1 MLALAAD
8 YSEPAQ
14 LEQLI
19 VATATAHE
27 QIAAQLEQ
35 GRDRLLELNS
45 HRPTEAATV
54 VEAIAAA
61 DADPKLEAFLLRVF
75 DHFGVIVEDLGERTY
90 LLRGHGV
97 TTDSFP
103 EIPSDGLVGTFNR
116 PHALGR
122 EDVSLLSSDHPMAT
136 GAVDLLLGSEQGNCS
151 FGVWADE
158 TDKTLLLETV
168 FVLET
173 LAPARLH
180 ADRFLPPTPVR
191 VMVNH
196 KKEHLE
202 LELPEL
208 EKGLPH
214 KLLDNPKIGRE
225 IIPAMLEAAEEF
237 AHTQAQERIA
247 TASAA
252 MTAQL
257 QAELD
262 RLTNLRAVNDH
273 VRPEEIVL
281 TQAQLAELTTT
292 LAQARLRLDAVRLIW
307 KGDPAAIRG

>member
-1 MLALAAD
+1 
-8 YSEPAQ
+8 
-14 LEQLI
+14 
-19 VATATAHE
+19 
-27 QIAAQLEQ
+27 
-35 GRDRLLELNS
+35 
-45 HRPTEAATV
+45 
-54 VEAIAAA
+54 
-61 DADPKLEAFLLRVF
+61 
-75 DHFGVIVEDLGERTY
+75 
-90 LLRGHGV
+90 
-97 TTDSFP
+97 
-103 EIPSDGLVGTFNR
+103 
-116 PHALGR
+116 
-122 EDVSLLSSDHPMAT
+122 MAT

-158 TDKTLLLETV
+158 TDKTLLFETV

-191 VMVNH
+191 VLVNH

-257 QAELD
+257 QAEID

-273 VRPEEIVL
+273 VRPEEIEL